1 MILLDTNIVIGY
13 LAGDQELIKAV
24 DQAVIAHGDIA
35 LSTISV
41 VELFSYPAL
50 EETERR
56 KITEFTDRAL
66 LLNLTGELA
75 VQAADIRRTTKLT
88 MSDAVIGATALRHD
102 IFFISRDQNFKKVS
116 GLKLLVP

>member
-24 DQAVIAHGDIA
+24 DQAVITHGDIA

-56 KITEFTDRAL
+56 RITEFTDRAL

-75 VQAADIRRTTKLT
+75 VQAAEIRRTTKLT
-88 MSDAVIGATALRHD
+88 VSDAVIGATAMRHD
-102 IFFISRDQNFKKVS
+102 IFFISRDQDFKKVS